1 MLKNSVAF
9 KSNEPR
15 LKDAK
20 KDIPGPG
27 SYYDGEEDHWNKRT
41 YNILFA
47 DIWSYSYNN
56 NW

>member
-1 MLKNSVAF
+1 MQKPSANFKNNEVRF
-9 KSNEPR
+9 KEK
-15 LKDAK
+15 L

-47 DIWSYSYNN
+47 DI
-56 NW
+56 